1 MPASYLELRKLLR
14 EVSDKIRGSRII
26 NLYHMDD
33 GSIILKLRSEDFSGE
48 LRIVPGRF
56 FYLVE
61 GGYEKPAKLSERG
74 RALRKLISGS
84 RIRDVRL
91 VEGERIMVMELEK
104 RGEILKLIAEFLPKG
119 TLIIVDEDDRIIESL
134 HHLRMKDRVIAPGE
148 IYRLPPPRPSIAESS
163 LGDIFRVLDPN
174 RKIVSEL
181 ASKAGLGGKYAE
193 EILHLAEV
201 DKGAKVKDLDEE
213 QKARILEAFKRV
225 LHLIEA
231 GRPTVAQLPAE
242 VPKPLPYRMEI
253 FKSRGYSFRDVDSLN
268 QAFRESYE
276 HELALRLEEERRR
289 EIEEKVKE
297 LKRKLDEKRFTADRL
312 IERSKKLRELAQKLF
327 KSYSRL
333 EEVKGID
340 GVHEIDGLRVEVNS
354 RGKEMRIG
362 VDEETLTLKTDES
375 LMKQISNLFD
385 DAKKSME
392 AAERLSREAEEIES
406 EIDKLRGRE
415 AEELEEML
423 LKVSARLKPSPRRW
437 YERYRWFIT
446 SEGFLAVAG
455 KDASSNISLL
465 KKHLEP
471 NDLVFHAEVRGAAAV
486 ILKDGLRAGE
496 RSRIEAAQFAATYS
510 RAWRERMSQITV
522 YYVKADQISFK
533 PPPGHYLPKG
543 GFIVRGERN
552 YMTVRL
558 ELAIG
563 LTKDLEL
570 IYGPSQALA
579 GRAVRMVKIV
589 PGKRRSAELAEEA
602 AKMLTE
608 NMRFDRRSLNVLKE
622 RIMELIPY
630 GSGELV
636 KDLKGV

>member
-1 MPASYLELRKLLR
+1 MSASYLELKRLLK
-14 EVSDKIRGSRII
+14 EVSSTIRGSRII

-33 GSIILKLRSEDFSGE
+33 DSIILKLRSENFSGE

-61 GGYEKPAKLSERG
+61 GSYEKPTKLSERG
-74 RALRKLISGS
+74 RALRRLVSGS
-84 RIRDVRL
+84 RIRDLRL

-104 RGEILKLIAEFLPKG
+104 SGKTFKLISEFLPKG
-119 TLIIVDEDDRIIESL
+119 TLMVVDEDGRIIESL
-134 HHLRMKDRVIAPGE
+134 HHLRMRDRVIAPGE
-148 IYRLPPPRPSIAESS
+148 VYRLPPPRPSITETS
-163 LGDIFRVLDPN
+163 LEDIFKTLDPN

-181 ASKAGLGGKYAE
+181 ASKAGLGGRYAE
-193 EILHLAEV
+193 EILYLAGV
-201 DKGAKVKDLDEE
+201 DKGVKVKDLDEE
-213 QKARILEAFKRV
+213 QKARILEAFKKV
-225 LHLIEA
+225 LHLIEV
-231 GRPTVAQLPAE
+231 GRPTVAQLPGEA
-242 VPKPLPYRMEI
+242 PQPLPYRMEI
-253 FKSRGYSFRDVDSLN
+253 FKSRGYSFKDVDDLN

-276 HELALRLEEERRR
+276 HELALRVEEERRR
-289 EIEEKVKE
+289 EIEDKIQE
-297 LKRKLDEKRFTADRL
+297 LKEKLDEKRFTANRL
-312 IERSKKLRELAQKLF
+312 ITRSKRLRELAQKLF
-327 KSYSRL
+327 KLHSRL

-340 GVHEIDGLRVEVNS
+340 GVHEIDGLEVEVSS
-354 RGKEMRIG
+354 RRREMKISI
-362 VDEETLTLKTDES
+362 DEETLTLKTDES
-375 LMKQISNLFD
+375 LMKQISSLFN

-392 AAERLSREAEEIES
+392 AAERLLREADEIES
-406 EIDKLRGRE
+406 KIDKLRRRE
-415 AEELEEML
+415 TEEIEEVL
-423 LKVSARLKPSPRRW
+423 LKVSARIRPSPRRW

-471 NDLVFHAEVRGAAAV
+471 NDLIFHAEVRGAAAV

-496 RSRIEAAQFAATYS
+496 RSRVEAAQFAATYS

-533 PPPGHYLPKG
+533 PPPGHYLPRG
-543 GFIVRGERN
+543 GFIVKGERN

-579 GRAVRMVKIV
+579 GRAVRLVKIV
-589 PGKRRSAELAEEA
+589 PGRRKSAELAEEA
-602 AKMLTE
+602 AKILTE
-608 NMRFDRRSLNVLKE
+608 NMRFDKRSLNLLKE

-636 KDLKGV
+636 KD